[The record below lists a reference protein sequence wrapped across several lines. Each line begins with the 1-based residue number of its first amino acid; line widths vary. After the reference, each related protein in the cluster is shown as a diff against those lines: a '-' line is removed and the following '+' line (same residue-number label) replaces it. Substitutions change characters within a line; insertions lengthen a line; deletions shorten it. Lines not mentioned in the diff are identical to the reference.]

1 MELIPYIYT
10 KLPTSLNNMS
20 PLSSGVL
27 KLYVEKWHLFI
38 KRRHPLK
45 RRKEL
50 VICNHLNV
58 YVSQDVLKQS
68 INTVFEAKT
77 PFRLCFHQESTNSRC
92 WNPRLKRT
100 QQNQYWNQKHP
111 KNKRFTNNYF
121 YYTQPTITHTI
132 INSFVKTLTGKTITL
147 EVESA
152 ETIDA
157 VKAKIQDKEGITWST
172 KINLCW

>member
-1 MELIPYIYT
+1 MKFKLSYDTRARGVTRLELIPYIYT
-10 KLPTSLNNMS
+10 KLPTSLNNMP

-45 RRKEL
+45 RRKVKNS

-68 INTVFEAKT
+68 IKHSFWRQNS
-77 PFRLCFHQESTNSRC
+77 FRLCFHQNQQTAGAET
-92 WNPRLKRT
+92 PRLKKT

-111 KNKRFTNNYF
+111 KK
-121 YYTQPTITHTI
+121 QTIY
-132 INSFVKTLTGKTITL
+132 
-147 EVESA
+147 
-152 ETIDA
+152 
-157 VKAKIQDKEGITWST
+157 
-172 KINLCW
+172 